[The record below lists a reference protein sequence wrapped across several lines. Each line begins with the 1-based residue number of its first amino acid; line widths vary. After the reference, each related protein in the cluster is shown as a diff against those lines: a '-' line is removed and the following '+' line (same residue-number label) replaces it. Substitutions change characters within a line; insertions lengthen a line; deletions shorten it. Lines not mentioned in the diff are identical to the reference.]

1 MKPDFYPCEMLS
13 LSEAAISI
21 RAPVA
26 VIKTWIREGRFPPP
40 VEIEGQ
46 PLVKSKVIP
55 KEEVSYIAAL
65 ITAGRGW
72 DVIERAVARLVKAR
86 EKRIEQCRPGHLDA
100 TDVADIEGD
109 A

>member
-1 MKPDFYPCEMLS
+1 MKPDFYPCEMLT
-13 LSEAAISI
+13 LSEAAVSI

-26 VIKTWIREGRFPPP
+26 VIKAWIKEGRFPPP
-40 VEIEGQ
+40 VEIEGE
-46 PLVKSKVIP
+46 PLVKGKAIP

-65 ITAGRGW
+65 ITAGRSW
-72 DVIERAVARLVKAR
+72 DDIERAVARLVKAR
-86 EKRIEQCRPGHLDA
+86 QKRIEQCRPGHLDA